1 MIPTAFEINAKNFNK
16 RYSLDL
22 IRFTPGGISRAEIAR
37 KMGLTRSAVTPIV
50 TDLLATGL
58 VREAADGPATGGRR
72 ATLLEINP
80 NRGRVVGIDMGV
92 THVGVLVSDLSAI
105 IIEEIEI
112 PFDIKKPPRHCL
124 NQIDEL
130 LRETLIKSN
139 TSLEEVLSVGIGVPG
154 PLVAES
160 GTVVTP
166 PIMPGWDNYP
176 IRSQLEN
183 AWGRPV
189 ILDNDAALGALG
201 EWSQGAGR
209 GERNLAY
216 IKVGTGVGAGLL
228 LDGNIYRGHT
238 GGAGEIGH
246 ITLRENGPKC
256 ACGNYGCLEALAGG
270 QAIARRAQAAVK
282 AGPRTQLETIVPV
295 ESITARDV
303 AAAARLGD
311 LVAQKILSEAGSY
324 LGIAIANLI
333 NLFNPGMVV
342 VGGGVAQIGDLLL
355 DPIRQAVRE
364 RCLRSSAQSVRINS
378 ALLGRRSTS
387 LGAVVR
393 AIDIALDRLV
403 NQDVRDFR
411 TR

>member
-1 MIPTAFEINAKNFNK
+1 
-16 RYSLDL
+16 
-22 IRFTPGGISRAEIAR
+22 
-37 KMGLTRSAVTPIV
+37 MGLTRSAVTPIV

-92 THVGVLVSDLSAI
+92 THVGVLLSDLSAI

-139 TSLEEVLSVGIGVPG
+139 TSLEEVFSVGIGVPG

-160 GTVVTP
+160 GTVGTP

-403 NQDVRDFR
+403 NQEVID
-411 TR
+411 